1 MKIIG
6 MDVPP
11 PDPRVLTWEEHTGML
26 LHEAALLFPDLSAEA
41 YCNLKNNI
49 EAHGLLEP
57 IWVTR
62 KGWLLDGRH
71 RKRICNELGIECP
84 ERVYE
89 GKDPFGFVASLN
101 LHRRHLT
108 TRERAEVAA
117 ELATRKSGYRD
128 YPTKKSGAQVCAP
141 EAQSLTNTQAAKL
154 MRVSPRSVQS
164 AKARKA
170 AKLSVVKGP
179 KTSAP
184 TPAPQPP
191 ADWKQLLTVALR
203 AALSSDVS
211 IKEIRA
217 HIRRVLDD

>member
-1 MKIIG
+1 MKVVG

-71 RKRICNELGIECP
+71 RKRICNELGIECR

-108 TRERAEVAA
+108 TRERADIAA
-117 ELATRKSGYRD
+117 
-128 YPTKKSGAQVCAP
+128 
-141 EAQSLTNTQAAKL
+141 
-154 MRVSPRSVQS
+154 
-164 AKARKA
+164 
-170 AKLSVVKGP
+170 
-179 KTSAP
+179 
-184 TPAPQPP
+184 
-191 ADWKQLLTVALR
+191 
-203 AALSSDVS
+203 
-211 IKEIRA
+211 
-217 HIRRVLDD
+217 

>member
-1 MKIIG
+1 MKIVG

-11 PDPRVLTWEEHTGML
+11 PDQRVLSWEKHTGML
-26 LHEAALLFPDLSAEA
+26 LHEAALLFPDLPAEA

-71 RKRICNELGIECP
+71 RKRICNELEIDCP

-108 TRERAEVAA
+108 TRERAEIAA

-128 YPTKKSGAQVCAP
+128 FQAKKPGGQNCP
-141 EAQSLTNTQAAKL
+141 PDRAQSLTNAQAATL
-154 MRVSPRSVQS
+154 MRVSPQSVKN

-170 AKLSVVKGP
+170 GTLSVVK
-179 KTSAP
+179 T
-184 TPAPQPP
+184 P

-203 AALSSDVS
+203 AALSSEVTL
-211 IKEIRA
+211 KEIRA